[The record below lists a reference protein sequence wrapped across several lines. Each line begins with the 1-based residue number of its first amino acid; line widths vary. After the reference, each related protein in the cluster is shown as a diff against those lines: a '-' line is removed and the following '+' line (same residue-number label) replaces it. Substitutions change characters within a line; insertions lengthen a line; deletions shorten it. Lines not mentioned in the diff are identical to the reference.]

1 MIVVQSIEEAR
12 INISAVRKKDAVIS
26 FVPTMGALHN
36 GHLSLIRK
44 AKSES
49 SFCVMSI
56 FVNRIQFNDTS
67 DFDKYPRD
75 YDHDLALA
83 EIAGCDMVFL
93 PDDTIMYHD
102 HHTFVIPEFLDE
114 HLCGAA
120 RPGHFRG
127 VCTVVTKLFNIIQ
140 PDIAF
145 FGQKDIQQ
153 AIILKK
159 MAIDLNIP
167 VEIVIAPIV
176 RENDG
181 LAMSSRNVHLSPDQR
196 KRSVSLFGALRR
208 AEELIKSGE
217 QSSSLIEREA
227 REFIT
232 REGIPDRIDY
242 ISIVDMHTLHP
253 VDTIRGKC
261 VLALAVFFGA
271 TRLID
276 NMIID
281 METSPQCV
289 Y

>member
-1 MIVVQSIEEAR
+1 MTVVQSIKEVR
-12 INISAVRKKDAVIS
+12 KIISAARKEDAVIS
-26 FVPTMGALHN
+26 FIPTMGALHE

-49 SFCVMSI
+49 SFCVLSI
-56 FVNRIQFNDTS
+56 FVNRIQFTDAS
-67 DFDKYPRD
+67 DFDRYPRD
-75 YDHDLALA
+75 YDRDLALA

-93 PDDTIMYHD
+93 PDDEMMYHD
-102 HHTFVIPEFLDE
+102 HHTYVIPEYLDE

-153 AIILKK
+153 AIILEK
-159 MAIDLNIP
+159 MVNDLNIP

-181 LAMSSRNVHLSPDQR
+181 LAMSSRNVHLSSDQR
-196 KRSVSLFGALRR
+196 ERSASLFRALRR

-217 QSSSLIEREA
+217 LSSSVIEQEV

-232 REGIPDRIDY
+232 RDGTPDRIDY
-242 ISIVDMHTLHP
+242 ISIVDMHSLHP

-261 VLALAVFFGA
+261 VLALAVFFDA

-281 METSPQCV
+281 METFPQCV